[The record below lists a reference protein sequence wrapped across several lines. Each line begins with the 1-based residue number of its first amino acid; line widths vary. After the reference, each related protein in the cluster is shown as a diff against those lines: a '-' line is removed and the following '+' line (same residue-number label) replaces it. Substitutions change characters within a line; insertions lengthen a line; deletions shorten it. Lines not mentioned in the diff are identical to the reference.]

1 MKLKTLL
8 IAIAVVAGSIAVQ
21 AQDQM
26 FSKFS
31 DNNDIS
37 TVFLSKALLSMA
49 GNMDMGGA
57 NIKGLSNKLER
68 MEIYSS
74 ENKNATALM
83 KSEARKIAS
92 DKSFEVLM
100 TVKDKG
106 DHITFYAKK
115 NKDDSFK
122 DLIMFINEPDECTII
137 RIVGTFTMED
147 IQGVMGDKK

>member
-1 MKLKTLL
+1 M
-8 IAIAVVAGSIAVQ
+8 AIMTGTITVQ

-26 FSKFS
+26 FDKFS
-31 DNNDIS
+31 KNNDIS
-37 TVFLSKALLSMA
+37 TVSISKALLSMA

-57 NIKGLSNKLER
+57 NIKSLSNKLER

-74 ENKNATALM
+74 ENKNAAALM
-83 KSEARKIAS
+83 KAEAGKIAT

-106 DHITFYAKK
+106 DQTTFYAKR
-115 NKDDSFK
+115 NKGDNFK
-122 DLIMFINEPDECTII
+122 DLIMVVNDPDECTII